1 MGRAT
6 GCTTRQVS
14 TFQLRQNH
22 EPMHYPTTVLLASL
36 ALSPIASRAQGCSDA
51 GACTAGPIGQL
62 QLWTDSV
69 PDQAVYR
76 HNARLGFSYAIGEQG
91 TIITQ
96 VNPEI
101 NIGFAKNW
109 SLQLKTSYIDAHGEL
124 GENSGVGDLFATTS
138 HAFINETHRS
148 LSGAIGV
155 RLPTGSTTASVPGT
169 TMEMNDRPLPMPYQ
183 TGLGTT
189 DLILGI
195 NWRHKRY
202 VAAVAYQHVLSQNNE
217 NQFTHSAWFRDP
229 AVAGYFESRGLRRA
243 DDLVVRAQYAYGC
256 GRLSLQPGLLAIYH
270 VADDTRLN
278 DAVRTS
284 IEPERIT
291 LVGSQGLTL
300 NLTVDLRFKLAEQ
313 WALEASF
320 GAPVIAREVR
330 PDGLTRE
337 NVSAVGLQYRF

>member
-1 MGRAT
+1 MP
-6 GCTTRQVS
+6 
-14 TFQLRQNH
+14 FLNH
-22 EPMHYPTTVLLASL
+22 IKPLPMHRPALFLFALLGISAPGSG
-36 ALSPIASRAQGCSDA
+36 QGCSDA

-69 PDQAVYR
+69 PDHRSYF
-76 HNARLGFSYAIGEQG
+76 HSARLGFSYAIGEQG

-96 VNPEI
+96 VAPEV

-109 SLQLKTSYIDAHGEL
+109 SVQLKTSYLNAHGDL
-124 GENSGVGDLFATTS
+124 GDNSGVGDLFVTTS
-138 HAFINETHRS
+138 HAFVATGERNIS
-148 LSGAIGV
+148 AALGF
-155 RLPTGSTTASVPGT
+155 RLPTGSTTASIPGT
-169 TMEMNDRPLPMPYQ
+169 TFEMNDRPLPMPYQ

-189 DLILGI
+189 DLILGV

-202 VAAVAYQHVLSQNNE
+202 VAAIAYQHVLVQNNE
-217 NQFTHSAWFRDP
+217 NQFTHSAWFNDP
-229 AVAGYFESRGLRRA
+229 AVLGYFESRGLQRA

-270 VADDTRLN
+270 IADDTRLN
-278 DAVRTS
+278 DAVRGPN
-284 IEPERIT
+284 EPERIT
-291 LVGSQGLTL
+291 LAGSQGLTL
-300 NLTVDLRFKLAEQ
+300 NVTVDLRFKLADR

-337 NVSAVGLQYRF
+337 NVTALGLQYRF